1 MELKR
6 TQSLLEKCLEQ
17 TGEVAHKLKVRTDIR
32 RAHSML
38 DKCLEKTG
46 DLAVGLITPEIL
58 IDG

>member
-1 MELKR
+1 MDLKQ

-17 TGEVAHKLKVRTDIR
+17 NGGNKLKVKTDIR
-32 RAHSML
+32 RTHSML
-38 DKCLEKTG
+38 DKCLEQTG